1 MVKKKKKNINII
13 VGVIGGDKN
22 ASRYIKKRNRSFLVL
37 KTLDLF
43 VHAKTRDTPG
53 VFVCL
58 FILSL
63 YFYPIKDN
71 KLNMQCLKARTHP
84 QGL

>member
-1 MVKKKKKNINII
+1 MVKNNNINII

-22 ASRYIKKRNRSFLVL
+22 ASRYIKKSHRSFLVL

-58 FILSL
+58 SILSL
-63 YFYPIKDN
+63 YFSPIKDN
-71 KLNMQCLKARTHP
+71 KLNKQYLKARTHL